1 MSLFE
6 VPQANRG
13 SPWPSVMSIDRANES
28 VEIVSW
34 TTAWWS
40 ESSHHRLSADFW
52 SSTWNYL
59 LVFKYGFHFSE
70 FYISLFSIFFSN
82 KPKMQKSATGPR
94 KSSRRQTRSSLWS
107 LPEFGVSQVA
117 FYRWAPTKSQ
127 SNRRCRWRRNLEFF
141 PRLFP
146 ISNIFFRKQLI
157 GWIFGKFLFVRT
169 SNPMLQSL
177 DDGDVLG
184 VPSRGYRFGSAGRS
198 RGILKNNQI
207 YLRTP

>member
-59 LVFKYGFHFSE
+59 LVFKYGFNFSE
-70 FYISLFSIFFSN
+70 FYISLFSIFFF
-82 KPKMQKSATGPR
+82 K
-94 KSSRRQTRSSLWS
+94 QTQDAKISHRSSKKQPQTDAIEPLEPSRIWRFSSCISS
-107 LPEFGVSQVA
+107 LSFHKIAVESTLPLTKKSGSF
-117 FYRWAPTKSQ
+117 PTFSSFKHFLQKTINWMDFRKILICSHLQ
-127 SNRRCRWRRNLEFF
+127 PDASIAWRRWR
-141 PRLFP
+141 PWCAIWGWP
-146 ISNIFFRKQLI
+146 IRQCRQRS
-157 GWIFGKFLFVRT
+157 G
-169 SNPMLQSL
+169 NP
-177 DDGDVLG
+177 
-184 VPSRGYRFGSAGRS
+184 
-198 RGILKNNQI
+198 KK
-207 YLRTP
+207 